1 MSAEQTGGAELPL
14 QGVRVL
20 DMATLF
26 AGPVIGTLMGDYG
39 ADVIKVEHPR
49 GDSLRGLGWSKDG
62 HSLWWLLCARNKRP
76 ITLDLSTPQGAA
88 LCKELAADTDVLIE
102 NFRPGTM
109 ERWGLGWDELRA
121 VNPRL
126 VMVRTTGFGQTGPYR
141 SRAGFGTLA
150 ESMSGYAHI
159 NGFPDGPPTLPPF
172 ALGDGIAALTGV
184 SAVMFA
190 LYERDARGSGEGQ
203 WIDLSIYEPLF
214 WILGP
219 QALVY
224 DQLGI
229 VQERTGNRAPFTAP
243 RNAYQAAD
251 GVWLGLSASAQSIAE
266 RVLHI
271 VGRPELVDEPW
282 FAHHAGRLEHSDLLD
297 AVIGEWIGARSS
309 AEVVEVF
316 GREGAAIAPI
326 YTIADCFTDPQFI
339 ARDTIATVEHP
350 DLGPVRM
357 QNVVPRL
364 SRTPGSIRRLGGA
377 LGECN
382 EEIYVQELGHAPAD
396 LERWQ
401 EEGVV

>member
-1 MSAEQTGGAELPL
+1 MSCDDDDGALPL
-14 QGVRVL
+14 RGLRVL

-26 AGPVIGTLMGDYG
+26 AGPVMATLLGDYG

-62 HSLWWLLCARNKRP
+62 HSLWWMLCARNKRP
-76 ITLDLSTPQGAA
+76 VTLDLSQPRGAA
-88 LCKELAADTDVLIE
+88 LARELAARADVLIE

-109 ERWGLGWDELRA
+109 ERWGLGWEELHA
-121 VNPRL
+121 INPRL

-159 NGFPDGPPTLPPF
+159 NGFPGGPPTLPPF

-184 SAVMFA
+184 SALMIA
-190 LYERDARGSGEGQ
+190 IYERDVLGSGKGQ

-229 VQERTGNRAPFTAP
+229 VQHRTGNRAPFTAP
-243 RNAYQAAD
+243 RNAYLAAD
-251 GVWLGLSASAQSIAE
+251 GVWLGLSASSQSVAE
-266 RVLHI
+266 RVMHI
-271 VGRPELVDEPW
+271 VGRPELIEESW
-282 FAHHAGRLEHSDLLD
+282 FSSHAGRLEHVDLLD
-297 AVIGEWIGARSS
+297 AVIGEWIAERTST
-309 AEVVEVF
+309 EVVEVF
-316 GREGAAIAPI
+316 GSEGAAIAPI
-326 YTIADCFTDPQFI
+326 YTIADCFEDPQFI
-339 ARDTIATVEHP
+339 ERDTITTVEHP
-350 DLGPVRM
+350 ELGPVRM

-364 SRTPGSIRRLGGA
+364 SRTPGSIRRVGGE

-382 EEIYVQELGHAPAD
+382 EEIYVDELGHD
-396 LERWQ
+396 LDEL
-401 EEGVV
+401 EGWRTEGII